1 MFEMVSSFSQIKF
14 SLRRGHYKHIGSG
27 SSRDVFDLDNGY
39 VIKVAKNR
47 AGIAQNESEYNISY
61 DDNSGLFA
69 KVIEVSNNFKFLI
82 MEKAGKVY
90 YISDVLEYFKVRS
103 ISQLLN
109 LKELQEIK
117 RNYNL
122 LLGDLKKKS
131 SWGMIN
137 GKPVIIDYGFTR
149 EVHDRYY

>member
-1 MFEMVSSFSQIKF
+1 MVSSFSQIKF
-14 SLRRGHYKHIGSG
+14 NLRRGHYRHIGSG
-27 SSRDVFDLDNGY
+27 SSRDVFDLDNGH
-39 VIKVAKNR
+39 VIKVAKSR

-61 DDNSGLFA
+61 HDNSGLFA

-103 ISQLLN
+103 KRQLLN
-109 LKELQEIK
+109 LIEIQEIK

-122 LLGDLKKKS
+122 LLGDFARTS
-131 SWGMIN
+131 SWGIID
-137 GKPVIIDYGFTR
+137 GRPVIIDYGFTR
-149 EVHDRYY
+149 EVKERYY

>member
-1 MFEMVSSFSQIKF
+1 MVSSFSQIKF
-14 SLRRGHYKHIGSG
+14 NLRRGHYKHIGSG

-47 AGIAQNESEYNISY
+47 AGIAQNESEYNISDY
-61 DDNSGLFA
+61 DNSGLFA

-82 MEKAGKVY
+82 MEKADKVY
-90 YISDVLEYFKVRS
+90 YMSDVLEYFRVGSKR
-103 ISQLLN
+103 QLLK
-109 LKELQEIK
+109 LKELQDIK

-122 LLGDLKKKS
+122 LLGDFQRKS

-137 GKPVIIDYGFTR
+137 GKPIIIDYGFTR

>member
-1 MFEMVSSFSQIKF
+1 MVSSFSQIKF
-14 SLRRGHYKHIGSG
+14 NLRRGHYRHIGSG

-39 VIKVAKNR
+39 VLKVAKNR

-61 DDNSGLFA
+61 FDNSGLFA

-82 MEKAGKVY
+82 MEKADKVY
-90 YISDVLEYFKVRS
+90 YMSDVLEYFKVRS
-103 ISQLLN
+103 KRQLLK
-109 LKELQEIK
+109 LKELQDIR

-122 LLGDLKKKS
+122 VLGDLQRKS

-137 GKPVIIDYGFTR
+137 GKPIIIDYGFTR
-149 EVHDRYY
+149 EVKSKYY